1 MRTAFLKNPL
11 DVLDRFA
18 HDQGIDRPE
27 ATMTLFRFVRDLVCL
42 VALMTT
48 LYAWSLL
55 GQIAA

>member
-1 MRTAFLKNPL
+1 
-11 DVLDRFA
+11 
-18 HDQGIDRPE
+18 
-27 ATMTLFRFVRDLVCL
+27 MTLFRFVRDLVCL